1 MNIITKYTL
10 KSLKEKKFRTFLI
23 ILSISLSI
31 ALTFASVSLKGTLEN
46 LYMEQIKKNIGTSNI
61 VVHADEDSPSNYFRV
76 KDIGDAEELIEYQVD
91 MIQFSGSYTD
101 QIEDK
106 NVSFD
111 IKAYEYDDLE
121 LMNPITIKEELNDEF
136 VGKDLIIGELD
147 ADNLGLKLG
156 DTISIT
162 INESVHKFRISKIG
176 SSDGLLRP
184 SRNQVLIVVPK
195 STAEKILDKKGLSN
209 SILIKSKE
217 GMEVQE
223 VIKELKTYY
232 KRYEVRDAI
241 SQEEIDASINT
252 IIVPFILMLTLVVVT
267 SVFIIYTAF
276 KVIVTEKLPILGTF
290 RSIGAT
296 KRKTDLVLLKESF
309 FYGLIGGL
317 IGIGLGI
324 LVLKGITTIMADN
337 PYAASKLKV
346 DMVYGL
352 PQIIIALGMSVILS
366 VLSALAPIL
375 KISKIP
381 LRDVVLGN
389 IESTYNKKTIKYFIG
404 LLLVIISFT
413 LPLLDFGDASMIINV
428 LCLLLLCVGI
438 VFLVPLFTNFMLII
452 LYKLI
457 TPIFGN
463 IGFLG
468 VKNIKDNKSILNNI
482 SLLTL
487 GIAGILMIN
496 LISYSVGIE
505 VLDVYNSAKFDVWY
519 YEYGNDRSTEQRIKT
534 VEGVEDTLG
543 VYNTYGVKVK
553 DRDYEIGSLFGINP
567 YEYFE
572 YWDFP
577 IIGNKDEIIENVV
590 EKRSV
595 ILSTMIRDKFD
606 YKVGDE
612 IIFEFDKSDK
622 TYTVAGFTSTLM
634 NNGSLAMVSENYLKK
649 DANLKFYDD
658 IYIKT
663 SVEPEVVKEAL
674 EVKFT
679 RTKPWISTLDELQV
693 KNMEANN
700 QIFMLLKGFSFV
712 AMVIGIFGILN
723 NFIVSML
730 SRKRNFA
737 MMRSVGMSK
746 SQTIKMLSVE
756 AICSG
761 LVGGIAGVISGVAFL
776 IITGFILK
784 TMDLPV
790 GIHYSMD
797 MMIIGVIS
805 GSVISLLSNLI
816 PSFKTSKMNIIEAIK
831 YE

>member
-61 VVHADEDSPSNYFRV
+61 VVHADEESPSNYFRV

-91 MIQFSGSYTD
+91 MIQFSGSYND
-101 QIEDK
+101 QINDK

-136 VGKDLIIGELD
+136 MGKDLIIGELD

-217 GMEVQE
+217 GTEVQE
-223 VIKELKTYY
+223 VIKELKTFY

-346 DMVYGL
+346 DMIYGL

-404 LLLVIISFT
+404 LLLVFISFT

-438 VFLVPLFTNFMLII
+438 VFLVPLFTNFMLVI
-452 LYKLI
+452 LEKII
-457 TPIFGN
+457 TPLFGN

-543 VYNTYGVKVK
+543 VYNTYGVKIK
-553 DRDYEIGSLFGINP
+553 DSDYEIGSLFGINP
-567 YEYFE
+567 YEYFD

-649 DANLKFYDD
+649 DANLKFYDE

-679 RTKPWISTLDELQV
+679 RTKPWISTLHELQV

-746 SQTIKMLSVE
+746 SQTIKILSVE

-797 MMIIGVIS
+797 MMIIGMLS

>member
-46 LYMEQIKKNIGTSNI
+46 LYMEQIKKYIGTSNI
-61 VVHADEDSPSNYFRV
+61 VVHANEDSPSNYFRV
-76 KDIGDAEELIEYQVD
+76 KDAGGAEELIEYQVD
-91 MIQFSGSYTD
+91 IIQFSGSYND
-101 QIEDK
+101 QVNDK

-111 IKAYEYDDLE
+111 IKAYEYEDLE

-136 VGKDLIIGELD
+136 IGKDLIIGELD
-147 ADNLGLKLG
+147 AENLGLKLG
-156 DTISIT
+156 DTISIN

-209 SILIKSKE
+209 SILIKSKD
-217 GMEVQE
+217 GVEVQE
-223 VIKELKTYY
+223 VIEALKTPY
-232 KRYEVRDAI
+232 KRYEVRNPI
-241 SQEEIDASINT
+241 SQDEIDASINT

-324 LVLKGITTIMADN
+324 LVLKGITTIMADD
-337 PYAASKLKV
+337 PYSASKLKV

-352 PQIIIALGMSVILS
+352 PQIIVALGMSIVLS

-389 IESTYNKKTIKYFIG
+389 IESAYKKKTVKYFIG
-404 LLLVIISFT
+404 LFLVIISFV
-413 LPLLDFGDASMIINV
+413 LPVLDLGGASMIINV
-428 LCLLLLCVGI
+428 LCLLTLCVGI
-438 VFLVPLFTNFMLII
+438 VFLVPLFTDFMLII
-452 LYKLI
+452 LDKLM
-457 TPIFGN
+457 TPLFGN

-496 LISYSVGIE
+496 LISYSVGVE

-519 YEYGNDRSTEQRIKT
+519 YEYGNDRDTEQRIKT

-543 VYNTYGVKVK
+543 VYNTYGIKIK
-553 DRDYEIGSLFGINP
+553 NTDYEIGSVFGINP
-567 YEYFE
+567 YEYFD

-577 IIGNKDEIIENVV
+577 IVGDKDEIIKNVV
-590 EKRSV
+590 ESRSV

-606 YKVGDE
+606 YRVGDD
-612 IIFEFDKSDK
+612 IILEFDKSDK
-622 TYTVAGFTSTLM
+622 VYKVAGFTKTLM

-649 DANLKFYDD
+649 DAELKFYDD

-663 SVEPEVVKEAL
+663 STDPERVKELL
-674 EVKFT
+674 ETKFT
-679 RTKPWISTLDELQV
+679 RTKPWISTLHELQV

-761 LVGGIAGVISGVAFL
+761 LVGGVAGVISGIAFL

-784 TMDLPV
+784 AMDLPV
-790 GIHYSMD
+790 GIHYSID

-805 GSVISLLSNLI
+805 GSIISLFSNLI
-816 PSFKTSKMNIIEAIK
+816 PSIKTSKMNIIEAIK

>member
-46 LYMEQIKKNIGTSNI
+46 LYMEQIKKYIGTSNI
-61 VVHADEDSPSNYFRV
+61 VVHANEDSPSNYFRV
-76 KDIGDAEELIEYQVD
+76 KDAGGAEELIEYQVD
-91 MIQFSGSYTD
+91 IIQFSGSYND
-101 QIEDK
+101 QVNDK

-111 IKAYEYDDLE
+111 IKAYEYEDLE

-136 VGKDLIIGELD
+136 IGKDLIIGELD
-147 ADNLGLKLG
+147 AENLGLKLG
-156 DTISIT
+156 DTISIN

-209 SILIKSKE
+209 SILIKSKD
-217 GMEVQE
+217 GVEVQE
-223 VIKELKTYY
+223 VIEALKTPY
-232 KRYEVRDAI
+232 KRYEVRNPI
-241 SQEEIDASINT
+241 SQDEIDASINT

-324 LVLKGITTIMADN
+324 LVLKGITTIMADD
-337 PYAASKLKV
+337 PYSVSKLKV

-352 PQIIIALGMSVILS
+352 PQIIVALGMSIVLS

-389 IESTYNKKTIKYFIG
+389 IESAYKKKTVKYFIG
-404 LLLVIISFT
+404 LFLVIISFV
-413 LPLLDFGDASMIINV
+413 LPVLDLGGASMIINV
-428 LCLLLLCVGI
+428 LCLLTLCVGI
-438 VFLVPLFTNFMLII
+438 VFLVPLFTDFMLII
-452 LYKLI
+452 LDKLM
-457 TPIFGN
+457 TPLFGN

-496 LISYSVGIE
+496 LISYSVGVE

-519 YEYGNDRSTEQRIKT
+519 YEYGNDRDTEQRIKT

-543 VYNTYGVKVK
+543 VYNTYGIKIK
-553 DRDYEIGSLFGINP
+553 NTDYEIGSVFGINP
-567 YEYFE
+567 YEYFD

-577 IIGNKDEIIENVV
+577 IVGDKDEIIKNVV
-590 EKRSV
+590 ESRSV

-606 YKVGDE
+606 YKVGDD
-612 IIFEFDKSDK
+612 IILEFDKSDK
-622 TYTVAGFTSTLM
+622 VYKVAGFTKTLM

-649 DANLKFYDD
+649 DAELKFYDD

-663 SVEPEVVKEAL
+663 STDPERVKELL
-674 EVKFT
+674 ETKFT
-679 RTKPWISTLDELQV
+679 RTKPWISTLHELQV

-761 LVGGIAGVISGVAFL
+761 LVGGVAGVISGIAFL

-784 TMDLPV
+784 AMDLPV
-790 GIHYSMD
+790 GIHYSID

-805 GSVISLLSNLI
+805 GSIISLFSNLI
-816 PSFKTSKMNIIEAIK
+816 PSIKTSKMNIIEAIK